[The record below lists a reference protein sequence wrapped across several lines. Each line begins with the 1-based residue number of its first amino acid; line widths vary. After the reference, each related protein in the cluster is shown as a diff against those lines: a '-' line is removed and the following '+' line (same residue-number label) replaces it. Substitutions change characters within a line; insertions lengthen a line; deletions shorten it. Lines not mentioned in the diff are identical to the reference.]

1 MKKTSN
7 VYTFFVVKYQ
17 YFLLAVYVKLNPKRY
32 KGFLF
37 YSHAIIDHFLSFKP
51 SSFSQEASL
60 KSFT

>member
-17 YFLLAVYVKLNPKRY
+17 YFLLAVYVKLKPKRY
-32 KGFLF
+32 KGFLIS
-37 YSHAIIDHFLSFKP
+37 SHAIIEHFLSFK
-51 SSFSQEASL
+51 SGSFSQDASL